1 MVKADR
7 LPVLLLGGGGHARV
21 CFDLLQRQGY
31 EVLGY
36 VAPRPDSRWDRRTPY
51 IGDDD
56 TAMDRFPP
64 ERAAVVN
71 GVGFL
76 PGSSLRR
83 ELFCK
88 WKEKGYSFV
97 SLVHDS
103 AIVSGGARV
112 EEGAQ
117 IMAGAVVQD
126 SAVIGAGAIINTRA
140 SIDHDC
146 FVGEHAHVAPGA
158 VVCGGVTI
166 ERGVFIGAGAVV
178 VQGIRI
184 GAGSV
189 IGAGSLVLRDVP
201 PGSKVFGIPARGR

>member
-1 MVKADR
+1 M
-7 LPVLLLGGGGHARV
+7 
-21 CFDLLQRQGY
+21 
-31 EVLGY
+31 GY
-36 VAPRPDSRWDRRTPY
+36 VAPQPDKRWDHRIPY
-51 IGDDD
+51 LGDDD

-71 GVGFL
+71 GVGAL

-83 ELFCK
+83 ELFNR

-103 AIVSGGARV
+103 AVVSGSVRMG
-112 EEGAQ
+112 EGVQ

-126 SAVIGAGAIINTRA
+126 SAVIGANAIINTRA

-146 FVGEHAHVAPGA
+146 IVGEHAHIAPGA

-166 ERGVFIGAGAVV
+166 EHDVFIGAGAVV
-178 VQGIRI
+178 IQGIGI